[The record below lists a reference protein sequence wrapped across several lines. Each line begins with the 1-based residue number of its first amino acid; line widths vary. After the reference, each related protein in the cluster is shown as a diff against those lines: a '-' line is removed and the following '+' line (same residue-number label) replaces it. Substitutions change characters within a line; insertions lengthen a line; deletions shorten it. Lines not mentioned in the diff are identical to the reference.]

1 MPFLFW
7 ATLPFAMIDMWFRE
21 CERARSIG
29 EMTVFDGDR
38 FRARRHG
45 TATRRSRIKS

>member
-21 CERARSIG
+21 CERARDQS
-29 EMTVFDGDR
+29 V
-38 FRARRHG
+38 
-45 TATRRSRIKS
+45 K

>member
-21 CERARSIG
+21 CERAR
-29 EMTVFDGDR
+29 DK
-38 FRARRHG
+38 A
-45 TATRRSRIKS
+45 